1 MVKTEICDLFG
12 IEHPIVLA
20 GMGQVSTP
28 ELAAAVSNAGGLG
41 VMGCASTGPRQL
53 REWIR
58 RCRALTDK
66 PFGVDTLL
74 PASVRRGANLKPMSN
89 GPLPKDLIPEYREFA
104 RGFLAG
110 EGIAEAEAG
119 AIWPEPDGPPMLS
132 KEFFEAQMEVVIEE
146 KVPVYVSGLGNP
158 APWMDRLKANGTK
171 VMAVVGAVRHAR
183 QVLESGLDAIVA
195 QGHDGGGHNSPIGT
209 MALIP
214 QVVDAVEGRVPVL
227 GAGGISDGRGVA
239 AAMMLGASGA
249 WLGSVFLASDEAGL
263 LDGQKQAVV
272 EASEE
277 GTIVSRSVTGKP
289 ARIIKSKWTQLWEE
303 SEHEPLPMPYQTQ
316 ISRPALVSANL
327 AGRSQDI
334 NPGFAGQGIGMV
346 KAVRPAAE
354 IMADIVAS
362 LEETL
367 GARFNA
373 LRG

>member
-1 MVKTEICDLFG
+1 MFTGIITDIGTIEQVEQMPEGRRFHVASIYDLDG
-12 IEHPIVLA
+12 IDIGASIAHD
-20 GMGQVSTP
+20 
-28 ELAAAVSNAGGLG
+28 G
-41 VMGCASTGPRQL
+41 VCLTVV
-53 REWIR
+53 EK
-58 RCRALTDK
+58 TDK
-66 PFGVDTLL
+66 
-74 PASVRRGANLKPMSN
+74 
-89 GPLPKDLIPEYREFA
+89 
-104 RGFLAG
+104 
-110 EGIAEAEAG
+110 
-119 AIWPEPDGPPMLS
+119 
-132 KEFFEAQMEVVIEE
+132 
-146 KVPVYVSGLGNP
+146 
-158 APWMDRLKANGTK
+158 
-171 VMAVVGAVRHAR
+171 
-183 QVLESGLDAIVA
+183 
-195 QGHDGGGHNSPIGT
+195 
-209 MALIP
+209 
-214 QVVDAVEGRVPVL
+214 
-227 GAGGISDGRGVA
+227 
-239 AAMMLGASGA
+239 
-249 WLGSVFLASDEAGL
+249 VF
-263 LDGQKQAVV
+263 VV